1 MKPVYAV
8 VFAAAL
14 SSCSSA
20 PTEQEVESADF
31 GVSMSEAECL
41 AIATP
46 FIRSRMGDPESVIF
60 EDLKCYRGLEG
71 RVPIARVE
79 ATYGYRFA
87 GNVDSKGDIGRYTGL
102 TPFSGIVRNDGDG
115 PRVMVDDPCDDVSHW
130 FGGRREPSRPANKE
144 T

>member
-1 MKPVYAV
+1 MKPVYT
-8 VFAAAL
+8 VFLAAAL
-14 SSCSSA
+14 SGCSSA
-20 PTEQEVESADF
+20 PTEQEVKSADF

-41 AIATP
+41 AIAKP

-60 EDLKCYRGLEG
+60 DDLKCYRGLEG

-87 GNVDSKGDIGRYTGL
+87 GSVDSKGDIGRYTGL

-115 PRVMVDDPCDDVSHW
+115 PRVVRYCITSGTTDYRFCIPSIVD
-130 FGGRREPSRPANKE
+130 
-144 T
+144 

>member
-1 MKPVYAV
+1 MKLVYTV
-8 VFAAAL
+8 VLAAAV
-14 SSCSSA
+14 SGCSSA
-20 PTEQEVESADF
+20 PTEQEVASADF
-31 GVSMSEAECL
+31 GLSMSEAECL
-41 AIATP
+41 AVAKP

-60 EDLKCYRGLEG
+60 DDLKCYRGLEG

-115 PRVMVDDPCDDVSHW
+115 PRVVRYCITSGTTDYRFCI
-130 FGGRREPSRPANKE
+130 PSRVD
-144 T
+144 

>member
-1 MKPVYAV
+1 MKPVYTV
-8 VFAAAL
+8 VLAAAV
-14 SSCSSA
+14 SGCSSA

-41 AIATP
+41 AIAKP

-60 EDLKCYRGLEG
+60 DDLKCYRGLEG
-71 RVPIARVE
+71 RVPIEGVE

-87 GNVDSKGDIGRYTGL
+87 GSVDSKGDIGRYTGL

-115 PRVMVDDPCDDVSHW
+115 PRVVRYCITSGTTDYRFCIPSIVD
-130 FGGRREPSRPANKE
+130 
-144 T
+144 

>member
-1 MKPVYAV
+1 MKPVYTV
-8 VFAAAL
+8 VLAAAL
-14 SSCSSA
+14 SGWSSA
-20 PTEQEVESADF
+20 PTEQEVKSADF

-41 AIATP
+41 AIAKP

-60 EDLKCYRGLEG
+60 DDLKCYRGLEG

-87 GNVDSKGDIGRYTGL
+87 GSVDSKGDIGRYTGL

-115 PRVMVDDPCDDVSHW
+115 PRVVRYCITSGTTDYRFCIPSIVD
-130 FGGRREPSRPANKE
+130 
-144 T
+144 

>member
-1 MKPVYAV
+1 MKPMYTV

-14 SSCSSA
+14 ASCSSA

-41 AIATP
+41 AIAKP

-60 EDLKCYRGLEG
+60 DDLKCYRGLEG

-115 PRVMVDDPCDDVSHW
+115 PRVVRYCITSGTTDYRFCIPSQVD
-130 FGGRREPSRPANKE
+130 
-144 T
+144 

>member
-31 GVSMSEAECL
+31 GLSMSEAECL
-41 AIATP
+41 AIAKP

-60 EDLKCYRGLEG
+60 DDLKCYRGLEG

-87 GNVDSKGDIGRYTGL
+87 GSVDSKGDIGRYTGL
-102 TPFSGIVRNDGDG
+102 TPFSGIVRNEGDG
-115 PRVMVDDPCDDVSHW
+115 PRVVRYCITSGTTDYRFCI
-130 FGGRREPSRPANKE
+130 PSRVD
-144 T
+144 

>member
-1 MKPVYAV
+1 MKPVYTV
-8 VFAAAL
+8 VLAAAL
-14 SSCSSA
+14 SGCSSA
-20 PTEQEVESADF
+20 PMEQEVKSADF

-41 AIATP
+41 AIAKP

-60 EDLKCYRGLEG
+60 DDLKCYRGLEG

-87 GNVDSKGDIGRYTGL
+87 GSVDSKGDIGRYTGL

-115 PRVMVDDPCDDVSHW
+115 SRVVRYCITSGTTDYRFCIPSIVD
-130 FGGRREPSRPANKE
+130 
-144 T
+144 

>member
-1 MKPVYAV
+1 MKPVYTV
-8 VFAAAL
+8 VLAAAV
-14 SSCSSA
+14 SGCSSA

-31 GVSMSEAECL
+31 GLSMSEAECL
-41 AIATP
+41 AIAKP

-60 EDLKCYRGLEG
+60 DDLKCYRGLEG

-87 GNVDSKGDIGRYTGL
+87 GSVDSKGEIGRYTGL

-115 PRVMVDDPCDDVSHW
+115 PRVVRYCITSGTTDYRFCI
-130 FGGRREPSRPANKE
+130 PSRVD
-144 T
+144 

>member
-1 MKPVYAV
+1 MKPVYTV
-8 VFAAAL
+8 VLAAAL
-14 SSCSSA
+14 SGCSSA
-20 PTEQEVESADF
+20 PTEPEVKSADF

-41 AIATP
+41 AIAKP

-60 EDLKCYRGLEG
+60 DDLKCYRGLEG

-87 GNVDSKGDIGRYTGL
+87 GSVDSKGDIGRYTGL

-115 PRVMVDDPCDDVSHW
+115 PRVVRYCITSGTTDYRFCIPSIVD
-130 FGGRREPSRPANKE
+130 
-144 T
+144 

>member
-1 MKPVYAV
+1 MRKRGYGV
-8 VFAAAL
+8 VLAAAL
-14 SSCSSA
+14 SGCSSA
-20 PTEQEVESADF
+20 PTEQEVKSADF

-41 AIATP
+41 AIAKP

-60 EDLKCYRGLEG
+60 DDLKCYRGLEG

-87 GNVDSKGDIGRYTGL
+87 GSVDSKGDIGRYTGL

-115 PRVMVDDPCDDVSHW
+115 PRVVRYCITSGTTDYRFCIPSIVD
-130 FGGRREPSRPANKE
+130 
-144 T
+144 

>member
-41 AIATP
+41 AIAKP

-60 EDLKCYRGLEG
+60 DDLKCYRGLEG

-115 PRVMVDDPCDDVSHW
+115 PRVVRYCITSGTTDYRFCI
-130 FGGRREPSRPANKE
+130 PSRVD
-144 T
+144 

>member
-60 EDLKCYRGLEG
+60 DDLKCYRGLEG

-87 GNVDSKGDIGRYTGL
+87 GNVDSKGDIGRYPGL

-115 PRVMVDDPCDDVSHW
+115 PRVVRYCITSGTTDYRFCI
-130 FGGRREPSRPANKE
+130 PSRVD
-144 T
+144 

>member
-1 MKPVYAV
+1 MKPVYTV
-8 VFAAAL
+8 VLAAAV
-14 SSCSSA
+14 SGCSSA

-41 AIATP
+41 AIAKP

-60 EDLKCYRGLEG
+60 DDLKCYRGLEG

-115 PRVMVDDPCDDVSHW
+115 PRVVRYCITSGTTDYRFCI
-130 FGGRREPSRPANKE
+130 PSRVD
-144 T
+144 

>member
-1 MKPVYAV
+1 MKPVYT
-8 VFAAAL
+8 VFLAAAL
-14 SSCSSA
+14 SGCSSA
-20 PTEQEVESADF
+20 PTEQEVKSADF

-41 AIATP
+41 AIAKP

-60 EDLKCYRGLEG
+60 DDLKCYRGLEG

-87 GNVDSKGDIGRYTGL
+87 GSVDSKGDIGRYTGL

-115 PRVMVDDPCDDVSHW
+115 PRVVRYCITSGTTDYRFCIPSMVD
-130 FGGRREPSRPANKE
+130 
-144 T
+144 

>member
-1 MKPVYAV
+1 MKPVYTV
-8 VFAAAL
+8 VLAAAL
-14 SSCSSA
+14 SGCSSA
-20 PTEQEVESADF
+20 PTEQEVASADF

-60 EDLKCYRGLEG
+60 DDLKCYRGLEG

-115 PRVMVDDPCDDVSHW
+115 PRVVRYCITSGTTDYRFCI
-130 FGGRREPSRPANKE
+130 PSRVD
-144 T
+144 

>member
-1 MKPVYAV
+1 MKLAYTV
-8 VFAAAL
+8 VFAVAL
-14 SSCSSA
+14 AGCSSA

-41 AIATP
+41 AIAKP

-60 EDLKCYRGLEG
+60 DDLKCYRGLEG

-115 PRVMVDDPCDDVSHW
+115 PRVVRYCITSGTTDYRFCIPSIVD
-130 FGGRREPSRPANKE
+130 
-144 T
+144 

>member
-1 MKPVYAV
+1 MKPVYTV
-8 VFAAAL
+8 VLAAAL
-14 SSCSSA
+14 SGCSSA
-20 PTEQEVESADF
+20 PMEQEVKSADF

-41 AIATP
+41 AIAKP

-60 EDLKCYRGLEG
+60 DDLKCYRGLEG

-87 GNVDSKGDIGRYTGL
+87 GSVDSKGDIGRYTGL

-115 PRVMVDDPCDDVSHW
+115 PRVVRYCITSGTTDYRFCI
-130 FGGRREPSRPANKE
+130 PSRVD
-144 T
+144 

>member
-1 MKPVYAV
+1 MKLAYTV
-8 VFAAAL
+8 VFAVAL
-14 SSCSSA
+14 AGCSSA

-41 AIATP
+41 AIAKP

-60 EDLKCYRGLEG
+60 DDLKCYRGLEG

-87 GNVDSKGDIGRYTGL
+87 GSVDSKGDIGRYTGL

-115 PRVMVDDPCDDVSHW
+115 PRVVRYCITSGTTDYRFCIPSIVD
-130 FGGRREPSRPANKE
+130 
-144 T
+144 

>member
-1 MKPVYAV
+1 MKPVYTV
-8 VFAAAL
+8 VLAAAL
-14 SSCSSA
+14 SGCSSA
-20 PTEQEVESADF
+20 PTEQEVKSADF

-41 AIATP
+41 AIAKP

-60 EDLKCYRGLEG
+60 DDLKCYRGLEG

-87 GNVDSKGDIGRYTGL
+87 GSVDSKGEIGRYTGL

-115 PRVMVDDPCDDVSHW
+115 PRVVRYCITSGTTDYRFCIPSIVD
-130 FGGRREPSRPANKE
+130 
-144 T
+144 

>member
-41 AIATP
+41 AIAKP

-115 PRVMVDDPCDDVSHW
+115 PRVVRYCITSGTTDYRFCIPSKVD
-130 FGGRREPSRPANKE
+130 
-144 T
+144 

>member
-1 MKPVYAV
+1 MKPVYTV
-8 VFAAAL
+8 VLAAAL
-14 SSCSSA
+14 SGCSSA
-20 PTEQEVESADF
+20 PMEQEVKSADF

-41 AIATP
+41 AIAKP

-60 EDLKCYRGLEG
+60 DDLKCYRGLEG

-87 GNVDSKGDIGRYTGL
+87 GSVDSKGDIGRYTGL

-115 PRVMVDDPCDDVSHW
+115 PRVVRYCITSGTTDYRFCIPSIVD
-130 FGGRREPSRPANKE
+130 
-144 T
+144 

>member
-1 MKPVYAV
+1 MKPVHTV
-8 VFAAAL
+8 VLAAAL
-14 SSCSSA
+14 SGCSSA
-20 PTEQEVESADF
+20 PTEQEVKSADF

-41 AIATP
+41 AIAKP

-60 EDLKCYRGLEG
+60 DDLKCYRGLEG

-87 GNVDSKGDIGRYTGL
+87 GSVDSKGDIGRYTGL

-115 PRVMVDDPCDDVSHW
+115 PRVVRYCITSGTTDFRFCIPSIVD
-130 FGGRREPSRPANKE
+130 
-144 T
+144 

>member
-41 AIATP
+41 AIAKP

-60 EDLKCYRGLEG
+60 DDLKCYRGLEG

-87 GNVDSKGDIGRYTGL
+87 GNVDSKGDIGRYTGM

-115 PRVMVDDPCDDVSHW
+115 PRVVRYCITSGTTDYRFCIPSKVD
-130 FGGRREPSRPANKE
+130 
-144 T
+144 